1 MLMYHLHE
9 RGVVNFLDE
18 SNKYSIVGVGSGANI
33 ALYYLKEMMMNDTS
47 TALKSMIL
55 INPFIE
61 VDSNM

>member
-1 MLMYHLHE
+1 M
-9 RGVVNFLDE
+9 GF
-18 SNKYSIVGVGSGANI
+18 GAGANI

-61 VDSNM
+61 VDSNMLASLTNIVGESD